1 VLITL
6 FVIEEV
12 MLSCAEVFTRS
23 LCNTE
28 KAFTTSSY
36 RNGR

>member
-1 VLITL
+1 VHIKL

-12 MLSCAEVFTRS
+12 MVSCTEVFTRS

-28 KAFTTSSY
+28 KAVTISSY
-36 RNGR
+36 KNWR